1 MPSHAA
7 LAAGPDPLLILLL
20 ALLLDAYI
28 GDPPGLWRVVPHP
41 VELMG
46 RAITGFERRLNRES
60 RGEGAR
66 RVRGVLVVLFLT
78 GASAAVGWAIG
89 RGAREVPFGWLVE
102 LALVMTLVAQR
113 SLYRHVAAV
122 ARALDEGGLA
132 EGRRAVAHI
141 VGRNPESLDQHGV
154 ARGAI
159 ESCAENLADGVIGPV
174 FWYVVLFGLPGLA
187 AYKMVNTLDSMIGHR
202 SPRYRAFGAA
212 AARLD
217 DAVNFVPA
225 RLTAAI
231 IALAA
236 VFVPSA
242 SPFDAARTMLRDARK
257 HRSLN
262 AGWPE
267 AAMAGALGL
276 ALAGPRRYAE
286 TVVKDA
292 WMGGGRARATP
303 RDIRAAL
310 YLFVVACLI
319 GIGIVAALA
328 AAKDVLS

>member
-1 MPSHAA
+1 M
-7 LAAGPDPLLILLL
+7 
-20 ALLLDAYI
+20 
-28 GDPPGLWRVVPHP
+28 
-41 VELMG
+41 
-46 RAITGFERRLNRES
+46 
-60 RGEGAR
+60 
-66 RVRGVLVVLFLT
+66 
-78 GASAAVGWAIG
+78 
-89 RGAREVPFGWLVE
+89 PFGWLAE
-102 LALVMTLVAQR
+102 LVLVTSLVAQR
-113 SLYRHVAAV
+113 SLYRHVVAV
-122 ARALDEGGLA
+122 ARGLDEGGL
-132 EGRRAVAHI
+132 EQGRRAVAHI
-141 VGRNPESLDQHGV
+141 VGRDPGALDEHGV

-159 ESCAENLADGVIGPV
+159 ESCAENFADGVIAPV
-174 FWYVVLFGLPGLA
+174 FWYVLLGLPGLL
-187 AYKMVNTLDSMIGHR
+187 AYKMVNTLDSVIGYR
-202 SPRYRAFGAA
+202 SPRYRAFGAV

-217 DAVNFVPA
+217 DALSFLPA
-225 RLTAAI
+225 RLSGLL

-236 VFVPSA
+236 VFVPWA
-242 SPFDAARTMLRDARK
+242 SPLRAVRTMLRDGRK

>member
-1 MPSHAA
+1 MPSHTVF
-7 LAAGPDPLLILLL
+7 AAGPAPLILLLL

-28 GDPPGLWRVVPHP
+28 GDPPGLWRVAPHP
-41 VELMG
+41 VALMG
-46 RAITGFERRLNRES
+46 RAVAGLERRLNRES
-60 RGEGAR
+60 RGEADR

-78 GASAAVGWAIG
+78 AAGAAVGWAIS
-89 RGAREVPFGWLVE
+89 RTARAVPFGWLAE

-113 SLYRHVAAV
+113 SLYRHVGAV
-122 ARALDEGGLA
+122 ARALEEGGLA

-141 VGRNPESLDQHGV
+141 VGRNPANLDRYGV

-174 FWYVVLFGLPGLA
+174 FWYVLLGLPGLVA
-187 AYKMVNTLDSMIGHR
+187 SKMVNTLDSMIGHR

-225 RLTAAI
+225 RLSGAI
-231 IALAA
+231 VALAA
-236 VFVPSA
+236 ALVPRA
-242 SPFDAARTMLRDARK
+242 NPVAAARTMLRDAGK

-276 ALAGPRRYAE
+276 ALAGPRRYGDA
-286 TVVKDA
+286 VVKDA
-292 WMGGGRARATP
+292 WLGDGRARATP
-303 RDIRAAL
+303 GDIRRAL

-319 GIGIVAALA
+319 NIGLVAALA
-328 AAKDVLS
+328 VAKHGLS